1 MLFKALTTFGLLTF
15 SNAFMTYAWYGHLRL
30 QQFAMWQAILFSWGI
45 AFFEYCFQ
53 VPANRLSYGSMSGYQ
68 LKILQEAVSLTVFM
82 VFAFYYLGEPLKWKY
97 AISLSLIGLA
107 VGIAFSDIG
116 GK

>member
-1 MLFKALTTFGLLTF
+1 MLPKALAAFVLLTF

-30 QQFAMWQAILFSWGI
+30 QQFAMWQAVLFSWGI

-53 VPANRLSYGSMSGYQ
+53 VPANRIAYGALSGYQ
-68 LKILQEAVSLTVFM
+68 LKILQEAISVSVFM
-82 VFAFYYLGEPLKWKY
+82 LFAYFYLGEPLRWKY
-97 AISLSLIGLA
+97 GISLSLIGLA
-107 VGIAFSDIG
+107 VAIAFSDLG